1 MRKHRIEMT
10 LALIAMGGTLASCQ
24 AQTNWETFRD
34 GRGVNLQIPQGWR
47 GTADPTSTR
56 VTVNGPRGE
65 RMTIWPAYLAEPLS
79 ERAAAAMLPAVARRV
94 EPAMAWGAAAA
105 AGPAAIRMAGR
116 AAGQAAVG
124 SVTWVNSPRGA
135 AAWFVISAAPE
146 TQYGSTVPV
155 FARIFGSLSLAPSPA
170 AAPARARWNDPR
182 ENAFSLE
189 VPADWRMEGGTLRR
203 ASVDVVFPWS
213 LTSPDGAVRVT
224 GGDGELPTFTV
235 PNQML
240 AMAGFREGS
249 WYSPGYGVRMQVRR
263 YMPGLA
269 FVRSYAASKASPG
282 CSDLRVV
289 EERDRTPELA
299 AINAQYA
306 QFRSMGMNVQATA
319 GEVSFTCQRQGRPVA
334 GYYFATTLLTQMQG
348 NALWVVDQLYGYMAS
363 SGAEPQA
370 EATLSQAL
378 ESFQFNPQWV
388 AMQQGVT
395 SAVSKIVAQTQ
406 TEISRMSKESFEYR
420 QKVTS
425 EAARKFSNAT
435 LGLVDV
441 RDPATGRE
449 FKVDN
454 AADYHWIDVNGRITG
469 TQTDARPMGIDPRLL
484 VTLP

>member
-1 MRKHRIEMT
+1 MNNRIQMT
-10 LALIAMGGTLASCQ
+10 LALMALGGTLASCQ

-47 GTADPTSTR
+47 GSADPSSTR

-79 ERAAAAMLPAVARRV
+79 ANAAAAMLPAVARKV
-94 EPAMAWGAAAA
+94 EPAMAWGTSSA
-105 AGPAAIRMAGR
+105 AGPTAIRMAARTG
-116 AAGQAAVG
+116 GQAAVG

-146 TQYGSTVPV
+146 AEYATTAPV
-155 FARIFGSLSLAPSPA
+155 FARIFASLSLAPGQA
-170 AAPARARWNDPR
+170 AATAQTRWNDPR

-189 VPADWRMEGGTLRR
+189 IPADWRMDGGTLRR
-203 ASVDVVFPWS
+203 APVDVVFPWS

-224 GGDGELPTFTV
+224 GGDGELPTFTT
-235 PNQML
+235 PNPML
-240 AMAGFREGS
+240 TAGGFREGS

-269 FVRSYAASKASPG
+269 FVRAYAAQKAAQG
-282 CSDLRVV
+282 CSDFRVV
-289 EERDRTPELA
+289 EERDRTRELA

-306 QFRSMGMNVQATA
+306 RFRSMGMNIQATA
-319 GEVSFTCQRQGRPVA
+319 GEVSFTCQMQGRPVA
-334 GYYFATTLLTQMQG
+334 GYYFATTLLTQMPG
-348 NALWVVDQLYGYMAS
+348 NALWVVDQLYGYMAAG
-363 SGAEPQA
+363 GAEAQA
-370 EATLSQAL
+370 EAALSHAL
-378 ESFQFNPQWV
+378 ESCQFNPQWV
-388 AMQQGVT
+388 AMQQGIVG
-395 SAVSKIVAQTQ
+395 AVSKIVAQTQ

-420 QKVTS
+420 QRVTS
-425 EAARKFSNAT
+425 ESARKFSNAT

-454 AADYHWIDVNGRITG
+454 AADYHWIDANGRILG
-469 TQTDARPMGIDPRLL
+469 TQTDARPQGIDPRLL